1 VALMQ
6 RGSARL
12 RRRPW
17 VVLAAAAVT
26 LAAAASGVHGCG
38 KGVCQDYGTE
48 PSFDSSS
55 RPPSKGV
62 LGRATWTVLHTTA
75 AYLPDEATED
85 ELAAFRDLVRTVP
98 LLYPGKGRVLADKIL
113 SDTLVKS
120 ELDSIESTQDAQ
132 LLVWKVSACRSPRS
146 AIGVIVL
153 RPGCCSPLSVAG
165 SESEGGR
172 RLRKR

>member
-1 VALMQ
+1 M
-6 RGSARL
+6 
-12 RRRPW
+12 
-17 VVLAAAAVT
+17 
-26 LAAAASGVHGCG
+26 
-38 KGVCQDYGTE
+38 
-48 PSFDSSS
+48 
-55 RPPSKGV
+55 

-132 LLVWKVSACRSPRS
+132 LLVWKVSACMPQPRFGDWS
-146 AIGVIVL
+146 GCAAPGVL
-153 RPGCCSPLSVAG
+153 AALARTGRGRGDG
-165 SESEGGR
+165 SGR
-172 RLRKR
+172 R